1 MSKINYFSVAC
12 PRPPAPLQVLPVPRK
27 IIYFPQDKIF
37 IIKLLL
43 YLLIKQFFLQI
54 SHLFV
59 VKLSIYLHHEK
70 KLFSKRQKQV
80 CDLSGR
86 WGQASVTLSL
96 N

>member
-70 KLFSKRQKQV
+70 KIIFLKANAGMRFGRSVGAGKRHSFS
-80 CDLSGR
+80 
-86 WGQASVTLSL
+86 
-96 N
+96 